1 MSTKKTPLDVLTQL
15 QRTYRMAETMDNV
28 TPDILS
34 ALYKS
39 INEAQRIISKM
50 FTL

>member
-1 MSTKKTPLDVLTQL
+1 MSTKKTPLEVINQL

-34 ALYKS
+34 ALHKS
-39 INEAQRIISKM
+39 INEAQRIILKM